1 MPAIRPRTRLT
12 AALVSLALLCLAPLT
27 GAAQVPFET
36 RAPNI
41 LVTDLGTGQVL
52 IDRNSDVP
60 LPPAS
65 MSKLMTML
73 LLFEAIEDGRVTMET
88 TWTVSQRAHEMG
100 GSRMFLETRHRPT
113 TEDLIRGI
121 AVLSG
126 NDATVVV
133 AEGLAG
139 SEEAFG
145 QIATQRAREL
155 GMTGTNI
162 VNASGWPHPQHR
174 MSLRDLAIL
183 AEHIIEAFPQYYPYL
198 AERDFT
204 WNDITQQNRLPL
216 IGAGLGMDGL
226 KTGHT
231 SEAGFALTGS
241 AQQGTRRIVFVFSGL
256 GSERERIEEAERII
270 NWAFRQFAERPV
282 ARRGQALAEAE
293 VWMGETRAVPLV
305 APRDYAVLV
314 PAMGTTELQAR
325 VEYAGPLTAPVAQGD
340 AVGRLVV
347 EVPGSPPLTFPL
359 VAGAEVAKGGVG
371 PRLRSAAVVLA
382 GHLGLSL
389 P

>member
-1 MPAIRPRTRLT
+1 MPAIRLRARLT
-12 AALVSLALLCLAPLT
+12 AAFLSLVLIGLAPLS
-27 GAAQVPFET
+27 ASAQVPFET

-41 LVTDLGTGQVL
+41 LVLDLNTGQVL

-65 MSKLMTML
+65 MSKLMTL
-73 LLFEAIEDGRVTMET
+73 LMLFESIEDGRVTMDT
-88 TWTVSQRAHEMG
+88 TWTVSERAHAMG
-100 GSRMFLETRHRPT
+100 GSSMFLETRHAPT

-155 GMTGTNI
+155 GMTNTNI
-162 VNASGWPHPQHR
+162 MNASGWPHPQHR
-174 MSLRDLAIL
+174 MSLRDLATLSSLIL
-183 AEHIIEAFPQYYPYL
+183 NEFPQYYPYL
-198 AERDFT
+198 AEPEFT
-204 WNDITQQNRLPL
+204 WNNITQPNRLPL
-216 IGAGLGMDGL
+216 IGTGLGMDGL

-231 SEAGFALTGS
+231 TEAGYALTGS
-241 AQQGTRRIVFVFSGL
+241 ALQGTRRIVFVFSGL
-256 GSERERIEEAERII
+256 TSERERAEEAERII
-270 NWAFRQFAERPV
+270 NWAFRQFAERRV
-282 ARRGQALAEAE
+282 AQGGQVLAEAE
-293 VWMGETRAVPLV
+293 VWMGEAASVPLV
-305 APRDYAVLV
+305 ATQEHAILV

-325 VEYAGPLTAPVAQGD
+325 VEYDGPLSAPIAQGD
-340 AVGRLVV
+340 EVARLIV
-347 EVPGSPPLTFPL
+347 EVPGSAPLTFPL
-359 VAGAEVAKGGVG
+359 VAGADVARGGFA
-371 PRLRSAAVVLA
+371 PRMRSAATVLA
-382 GHLGLSL
+382 DRMGVTL